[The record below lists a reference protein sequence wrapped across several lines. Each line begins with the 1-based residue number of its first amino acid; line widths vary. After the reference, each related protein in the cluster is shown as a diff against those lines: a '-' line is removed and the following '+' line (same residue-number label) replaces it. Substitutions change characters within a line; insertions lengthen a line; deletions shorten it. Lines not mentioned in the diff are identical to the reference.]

1 MIAMKKHTYTVPAT
15 KTIQVRPTIMGNQ
28 SPLDMKYNRN
38 NVTEQD
44 AVNAASRGASNWDD
58 E

>member
-1 MIAMKKHTYTVPAT
+1 MIAMKKHTYTVPAI
-15 KTIQVRPTIMGNQ
+15 KTIQVRPTIMGDQ
-28 SPLDMKYNRN
+28 SPMSMKYDSNR
-38 NVTEQD
+38 VTKQD

>member
-1 MIAMKKHTYTVPAT
+1 MIAMKKHTYTVPAI

-28 SPLDMKYNRN
+28 SPLDMKYDRN

-44 AVNAASRGASNWDD
+44 AVKAASRGVSNWDD